1 MPGSRLAKIQMARF
15 GGEQW
20 RLFGPLIT
28 GKAID

>member
-1 MPGSRLAKIQMARF
+1 MPGSRSAQIQMARF
-15 GGEQW
+15 GGERW